1 MNLTSGMN
9 IVPHNGRRII
19 SHDSRDHIYVLMAPD
34 YGVGGKAVSGIIW
47 PYCREIVF
55 SGWNITLI
63 PFIIIKIP
71 VVCAYKPAE
80 FLPLDA
86 LRQQTA
92 EQSCQNTEM
101 ILQSSG

>member
-1 MNLTSGMN
+1 MDLTSGMN

-19 SHDSRDHIYVLMAPD
+19 SHDSRDHVYVLMAPD
-34 YGVGGKAVSGIIW
+34 YGVGSKAVSGIIW
-47 PYCREIVF
+47 SYCREIVF
-55 SGWNITLI
+55 SGRNVTIVL
-63 PFIIIKIP
+63 FIIIKMP

-92 EQSCQNTEM
+92 EQSCQNTEI